1 MTQGGHIGLLVVF
14 GVCTKNIAGRMTS
27 HKNGHVVSP
36 CLVYDMIMACLF
48 KALRRMLNIL
58 KDVEF
63 KGKRRP
69 EGLAFINLILHD

>member
-1 MTQGGHIGLLVVF
+1 
-14 GVCTKNIAGRMTS
+14 
-27 HKNGHVVSP
+27 
-36 CLVYDMIMACLF
+36 MACLL

-69 EGLAFINLILHD
+69 EGLASINLILYD